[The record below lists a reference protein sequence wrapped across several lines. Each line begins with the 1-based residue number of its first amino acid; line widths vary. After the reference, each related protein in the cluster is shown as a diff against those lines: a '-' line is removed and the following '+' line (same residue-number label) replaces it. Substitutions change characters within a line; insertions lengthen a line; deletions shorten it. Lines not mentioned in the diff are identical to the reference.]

1 MKYDLYFVVK
11 LLTII
16 GAILWLPLAF
26 GYNVIGTLFSAI
38 PVLVQ
43 AIYVIIG
50 LCGLYK
56 LYLLFTKK

>member
-1 MKYDLYFVVK
+1 MKMDLYFVVK

-26 GYNVIGTLFSAI
+26 GYNLISYIFGTI

-43 AIYVIIG
+43 AVYVIIG